1 MSYLGLKGYTIYKD
15 SIDADEL
22 KSIRDELTVKA
33 YIPKSPI
40 QPPSFPVYKEN
51 ATKIYIPRYYGI
63 ENYGEPHEIKIYK
76 GDDINVPFN
85 GSMRPDQ
92 QKIVDTFVSSTNP
105 ITGGGGLL
113 DIPCGEGKTVD
124 ACKIISVLK
133 KKTLVIVHKEF
144 LMNQWIERISQFLP
158 TARVGKI
165 QGQVIDMDNK
175 DIVIGMLQSLSMKE
189 YPDDMFSKFG
199 LTIVD

>member
-63 ENYGEPHEIKIYK
+63 ENYGEPHEMKIPK
-76 GDDINVPFN
+76 GDDINVPFV
-85 GSMRPDQ
+85 GSLRPDQ
-92 QKIVDTFVSSTNP
+92 QNIVDIFMKNCR
-105 ITGGGGLL
+105 INNGKFGGGWL
-113 DIPCGEGKTVD
+113 
-124 ACKIISVLK
+124 
-133 KKTLVIVHKEF
+133 
-144 LMNQWIERISQFLP
+144 
-158 TARVGKI
+158 
-165 QGQVIDMDNK
+165 
-175 DIVIGMLQSLSMKE
+175 
-189 YPDDMFSKFG
+189 
-199 LTIVD
+199 